1 MSGRRFGMENTM
13 GVGGG
18 IVSADS
24 QKNLEIA
31 EALCNKRKPEQ
42 ALPYLFRAMEDENNL
57 DAFVQFAFLHHIPE
71 GIKVLEDAEQKGRT
85 ALKRRLGNDCFD
97 DSSQY
102 VGNFYQVL
110 TTRPYMRVLQA
121 QVQLY
126 FENKQYE
133 ESAKTIIEMLRLCP
147 GDNMGQ
153 RTWLGSMLLLANRYS
168 DALSFCQ
175 TWLDPNIP
183 SIVPRG
189 GTAFKAPSSTCYDT
203 EVENQV
209 LKLGSGAMAYNAAL
223 AAFRVFGDGDLARQY
238 LRIAAKI
245 NPIILIKILAK
256 IDKPKGLNML
266 PRTSNGPEDAQN
278 YLFLTQD
285 VWMKDDVW
293 EWANASQEAK
303 SNVIKACSNG
313 ACGAIET
320 KVAQFKRCAA
330 CKKVVYCSQP
340 CQRND
345 WPKHKPQCHQHQE
358 VRNTIRA
365 ICRGRTLPDSAVPT
379 YSAEFVDGGV
389 LVTEHVGFDDD

>member
-1 MSGRRFGMENTM
+1 
-13 GVGGG
+13 
-18 IVSADS
+18 
-24 QKNLEIA
+24 
-31 EALCNKRKPEQ
+31 
-42 ALPYLFRAMEDENNL
+42 MEDENNL

-71 GIKVLEDAEQKGRT
+71 GIKVLEDAERKGRT

-97 DSSQY
+97 DSGQY

-121 QVQLY
+121 QVRLY
-126 FENKQYE
+126 FENRQYA

-153 RTWLGSMLLLANRYS
+153 RTWLGSMLLLTNRYS

-175 TWLDPNIP
+175 TWLDPNRP

-203 EVENQV
+203 EVENQI

-223 AAFRVFGDGDLARQY
+223 AAFRVFGDGELARQY

-245 NPIILIKILAK
+245 NPIILTKILAK
-256 IDKPKGLNML
+256 IDKPKGFNML
-266 PRTSNGPEDAQN
+266 PRTSNGPEDAQD

-285 VWMKDDVW
+285 
-293 EWANASQEAK
+293 WANASQEAK
-303 SNVIKACSNG
+303 NNVIKACSNG

-345 WPKHKPQCHQHQE
+345 WSKHKPQCQQHQE

-365 ICRGRTLPDSAVPT
+365 VCRGRTLPDSAVPT